1 MATKQGEPGEGLFKK
16 RQHSLEREGR
26 NTSSNEP
33 KMIRSRIFI
42 GNLDEKVVRPDLE
55 VIFKSYGKI
64 IGVSLHKNFGFVQF
78 DNEESAH
85 KAIAEQDGKM
95 IQGKKAGT

>member
-1 MATKQGEPGEGLFKK
+1 MAAKQGEPGDGLFKK
-16 RQHSLEREGR
+16 RVRSLERDGR
-26 NTSSNEP
+26 NTSSSEP

-42 GNLDEKVVRPDLE
+42 GNLDEKVIRPDLE
-55 VIFKSYGKI
+55 SVFKSYGKI

-85 KAIAEQDGKM
+85 KAVAELDGKT
-95 IQGKKAGT
+95 IKGRKAGM